1 MSTTLL
7 ALFQGEFQSDLF
19 KTMSILFISISKD
32 DSASIYG
39 DVRRELLDL
48 IKTGKPGAAL
58 SLAIC
63 SSGAWFRF

>member
-1 MSTTLL
+1 MVFERY
-7 ALFQGEFQSDLF
+7 FQGEFQSDLF

-63 SSGAWFRF
+63 SSGMVFKLGF